1 MVVGVCTIILQ
12 LPGDGSLKGKRRVIK
27 SVIARLRQEFNLSVA
42 EVGSQDNW
50 QQAVLG
56 LACVSSDQSYAH
68 GLLERAV
75 QWVEESRLDVQLV
88 DYVIEWC

>member
-1 MVVGVCTIILQ
+1 MFVGVCTLTLH
-12 LPGDGSLKGKRRVIK
+12 LPGNDSLKGKRRVIK
-27 SVIARLRQEFNLSVA
+27 SVMARMRREFNVSVA
-42 EVGSQDNW
+42 EVDSQDSW

-56 LACVSSDQSYAH
+56 MACVSPDQSYAH

-88 DYVIEWC
+88 DYEIEWC